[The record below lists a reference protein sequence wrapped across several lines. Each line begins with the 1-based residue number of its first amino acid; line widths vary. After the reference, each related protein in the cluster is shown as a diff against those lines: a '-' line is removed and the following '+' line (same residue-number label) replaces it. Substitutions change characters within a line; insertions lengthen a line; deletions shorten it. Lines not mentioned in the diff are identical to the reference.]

1 MDELPEARGQSSWL
15 VSPATVMGDKLLEDQ
30 PASWSGLWPGHHGVW
45 VLIEGRGAG
54 RGRLIV
60 FKMESRLS
68 AVIRPCEV
76 VSISFWAPKPQRRR

>member
-1 MDELPEARGQSSWL
+1 MRTSLHPGLGRGL
-15 VSPATVMGDKLLEDQ
+15 VTM
-30 PASWSGLWPGHHGVW
+30 VW
-45 VLIEGRGAG
+45 VLIEGQGAG

-76 VSISFWAPKPQRRR
+76 VSISFWAPKPQRRRCMAI